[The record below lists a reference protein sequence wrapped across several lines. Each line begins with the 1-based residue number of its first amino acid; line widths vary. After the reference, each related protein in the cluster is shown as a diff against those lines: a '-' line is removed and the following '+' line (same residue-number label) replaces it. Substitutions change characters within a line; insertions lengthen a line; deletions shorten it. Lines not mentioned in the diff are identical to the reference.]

1 MEIEELVKKQR
12 AYFYT
17 GKTRSCGFRLKA
29 LERLEASIKRNEQEI
44 QRALSSDLN
53 KSSFESFMTE
63 VGLTLSELSYARKHL
78 AKWMREQRVLTPLSQ
93 FHARSY
99 VIPEPYGVALVMSP
113 WNYPFMLCL
122 EPLIGAVAAGN
133 CCVLKPSAY
142 SPATSEVIKKIISE
156 AFPEEYVAVVLG
168 GRREN
173 TQLSLIHI

>member
-17 GKTRSCGFRLKA
+17 GKTRSCGFRMKA

-44 QRALSSDLN
+44 QRALSLDLN

-93 FHARSY
+93 FHSRSY
-99 VIPEPYGVALVMSP
+99 VIPEPYGVALA
-113 WNYPFMLCL
+113 WN
-122 EPLIGAVAAGN
+122 
-133 CCVLKPSAY
+133 
-142 SPATSEVIKKIISE
+142 
-156 AFPEEYVAVVLG
+156 
-168 GRREN
+168 
-173 TQLSLIHI
+173 H